1 MLRHPLIRLAIHL
14 LLVMSLILPGISAP
28 AGALADELH
37 ALTASAAMA
46 DMPCDEGQ
54 RGSDHKAP
62 CDCCPQ
68 SKCDLSACLG
78 TGCLFELPRLAAFVP
93 PTAMPL
99 PWDLPAPDSQ
109 AVGTLFRPPIA

>member
-1 MLRHPLIRLAIHL
+1 MLRQPLIRLAIHL

-54 RGSDHKAP
+54 RASDHQAP